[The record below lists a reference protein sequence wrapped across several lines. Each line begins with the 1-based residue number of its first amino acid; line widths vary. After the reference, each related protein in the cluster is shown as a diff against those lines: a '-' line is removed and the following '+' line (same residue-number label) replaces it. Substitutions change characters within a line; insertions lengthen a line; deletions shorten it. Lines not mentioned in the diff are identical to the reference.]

1 MSQWG
6 NTDDAANSVI
16 WAAAQVN
23 KTANT
28 ANRTALFG
36 NTTADAF
43 VTGVTTGQF
52 GVSEGEAIA
61 AREGAAVKTAHSGW
75 VLRTVGSGGR
85 AGRIQNEVLV
95 AINTITGDAADDV
108 VLPDFKVRVTTNPA
122 NTQNSPGGTNDVLA
136 FTAAGATRPAGGTV
150 SFLWY
155 YSTDG
160 GATFATTAAVPG
172 FVNQTTGTLGVW
184 ANTIPDDTQVR
195 AVLTASG
202 GGNSANT
209 TAAVV
214 TIVP

>member
-28 ANRTALFG
+28 DNRTALFG

-43 VTGVTTGQF
+43 ITGVTTGQF
-52 GVSEGEAIA
+52 GVSEGETIA

-95 AINTITGDAADDV
+95 AINTITGDASDDA

-122 NTQNSPGGTNDVLA
+122 NNQNSPGGTNDVLT
-136 FTAAGATRPAGGTV
+136 FTAAGATRPAGGTIG
-150 SFLWY
+150 FLWY

-160 GATFATTAAVPG
+160 GTTFASTVGVSG
-172 FVNQTTGTLGVW
+172 FGGQATDTLSVL
-184 ANTIPDDTQVR
+184 ANTIASNTRVR
-195 AVLTASG
+195 AVLSA